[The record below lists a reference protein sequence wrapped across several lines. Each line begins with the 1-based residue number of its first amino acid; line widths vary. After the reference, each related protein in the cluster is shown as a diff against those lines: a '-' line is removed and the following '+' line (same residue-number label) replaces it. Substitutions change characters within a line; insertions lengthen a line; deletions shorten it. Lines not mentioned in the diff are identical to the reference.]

1 MECIVILLAILFVS
15 CPLAVAD
22 SSAAVPL
29 SDCINSSD
37 YLRIE
42 SSLLNRPQNLVN
54 LYQAFFP
61 TNMQASILVQV
72 TYHFTNSSETVVY
85 QWLDSSILM
94 LVRSDLLHYLSLF
107 MYNVKT
113 RHTDITLDPI
123 CGFSSD
129 DIVKTSDP
137 SDYCK
142 LVNSTG
148 HHLLNNLTANVS
160 DEGCIYCVHHVLQCT
175 CIVLSLRAHKKKES
189 EGILT

>member
-1 MECIVILLAILFVS
+1 MQCIVIILAILFVTGG
-15 CPLAVAD
+15 LVAD

-29 SDCINSSD
+29 SNITANITANITDCIHNSD

-42 SSLLNRPQNLVN
+42 SSLLNRSQNLVN

-61 TNMQASILVQV
+61 TNKQASISVRV
-72 TYHFTNSSETVVY
+72 TYHFTNSNKTVVY
-85 QWLDSSILM
+85 QWLDSSVLM
-94 LVRSDLLHYLSLF
+94 LIRSDLLHYLSLF
-107 MYNVKT
+107 TYNVKT
-113 RHTDITLDPI
+113 RSTNITLDPI
-123 CGFSSD
+123 CGFLSD

-160 DEGCIYCVHHVLQCT
+160 AESLQLDLYNIYIHT
-175 CIVLSLRAHKKKES
+175 
-189 EGILT
+189 